1 MDTSLS
7 MVVEQL
13 ADGSLLTLHDAKGR
27 GVAVFSGC
35 LWITQEGDLRDI
47 VAAAGDSVRFDRDG
61 LVVMQA
67 LADTRLMLL
76 DPVTAST
83 PPMPRPVAIDVQRWA
98 RRQRSLAIANLLLRL
113 VAWLRRPWVRA

>member
-27 GVAVFSGC
+27 GIAVFSGS

-61 LVVMQA
+61 LVVIQA

-76 DPVTAST
+76 DPVAALT
-83 PPMPRPVAIDVQRWA
+83 PMPRPVAIDLYRWA